1 MKRIK
6 GIVAGI
12 AAIAVLPALTACTA
26 AYRDVYEVF
35 NYAFSTLS
43 AEDVTL
49 SPEEIAEFPYSG
61 LYIRR
66 GGQPQAFIVL
76 GYIDQQG
83 EYEQRSWIS
92 ADRITIVTEAGRIV
106 QTVGQTEMLAAAE
119 LGEHDLIATSNRSQ
133 DPLHCIITNPEHCAL
148 TYEREIDYTDRNR
161 ARSAKVTSTFRI
173 ESGPTT
179 ISLPAGNYQAY
190 YVIEDGVF
198 QPSGES
204 FRNEYWIEPD
214 GHVLRSAQQIKPNDA
229 LITLE
234 QVKWVGR
241 DEDE

>member
-1 MKRIK
+1 MKGFIA
-6 GIVAGI
+6 GVA
-12 AAIAVLPALTACTA
+12 ALVALPL
-26 AYRDVYEVF
+26 
-35 NYAFSTLS
+35 LS
-43 AEDVTL
+43 ACSSAYQDVFDAVKYAINSAQAEGTTL
-49 SPEEIAEFPYSG
+49 SPERIAEFPYSG

-66 GGQPQAFIVL
+66 GKQPQAFIVL

-83 EYEQRSWIS
+83 EYEQRSWVS
-92 ADRITIVTEAGRIV
+92 ADRITVITEAGRIV
-106 QTVGQTEMLAAAE
+106 KTVGQKEMLAAAE
-119 LGEHDLIATSNRSQ
+119 HGEHDLIATSNRSQ

-161 ARSAKVTSTFRI
+161 ARSATVISTFRI
-173 ESGPTT
+173 ESGPST
-179 ISLPAGNYQAY
+179 IALPAREYQAY

-198 QPSGES
+198 QPSGET

-214 GHVLRSAQQIKPNDA
+214 GHVLRSAQQIKPNDK

-241 DEDE
+241 DE